1 MAPASRTSRQLMIMA
16 ALCRI
21 HVSRASFDIAWGLSH
36 AGCGQYANRDFPLQE
51 WRVAMIG

>member
-1 MAPASRTSRQLMIMA
+1 MVPASRTSRQLMIMA